1 MKGLLLKDVYIIG
14 KLCKTYFLMD
24 ILFFAAFYFGGDSDK
39 IFWLFYPCIFSGML
53 PMTLISFDERERW
66 DKYAGTLPYTR
77 TQLVSSKYLIGLC
90 GSIITLA
97 VASVIWTLKMSNSGE
112 SLTGDYFEVIIALIS
127 VSLIAPAVLF
137 PFIFRFGAEKGRI
150 FYVAIIGAAC
160 AVSFTFN
167 EIDTAFAVK
176 SNDFLTC
183 AVSFAVAAFVYSAS
197 WLLSAY
203 FYKKREL

>member
-24 ILFFAAFYFGGDSDK
+24 IIFFAAFYLGGDSDK

-137 PFIFRFGAEKGRI
+137 PL
-150 FYVAIIGAAC
+150 
-160 AVSFTFN
+160 
-167 EIDTAFAVK
+167 
-176 SNDFLTC
+176 FLNSVLKRDVFSTLQ
-183 AVSFAVAAFVYSAS
+183 SSAQPVRS
-197 WLLSAY
+197 VLLLL
-203 FYKKREL
+203 KLTQLLP